1 MFSRKPDIR
10 NFASCILHA
19 KDHTHLFPVLNIHH
33 NVSFHV
39 INLTKTQRFRT
50 FPVIQQRD
58 VIHTRVTSFYYVT
71 SSTASFTL
79 EQV

>member
-1 MFSRKPDIR
+1 MNISFL
-10 NFASCILHA
+10 LHVGFIQRT
-19 KDHTHLFPVLNIHH
+19 THLFIVLKNHH
-33 NVSFHV
+33 NVSVHL
-39 INLTKTQRFRT
+39 IKLMKTQGFRT
-50 FPVIQQRD
+50 FPVIPQRD